1 MAKTSQVTTLEDP
14 QNPDVKTDTT
24 EQATASES
32 VKSSVGGGGDQT
44 ELSGNTATITI
55 LPTGEDGGNEAVS
68 VSLNGYMYQIPRN
81 VPCKVPTEVL
91 EILKNA
97 QTTVYQ
103 QGPAGVVERTVQR
116 FPFVAH

>member
-1 MAKTSQVTTLEDP
+1 MAKTSQVTTLEDS
-14 QNPDVKTDTT
+14 QNPDVKTDT
-24 EQATASES
+24 EQAPAAES

-44 ELSGNTATITI
+44 ELSGKTATITI
-55 LPTGEDGGNEAVS
+55 LPTGEDGGNDAVP

-81 VPCKVPTEVL
+81 TPCTVPVEVL

-103 QGPAGVVERTVQR
+103 QGPAGLVERTVQR